1 MNIKYILLALLIII
15 ILLFIYCLLNR
26 KTERFKELEKLKTG
40 KGKVPLEWQNL
51 NTDELST
58 INNELRGSIE
68 RKLKVD
74 ADEMKII
81 LNYKNVDYKK
91 TEIIKI
97 KDRKVQLEA
106 LLRSLDNWNKTF
118 DSEELNKTSKIKEI
132 DMKIEELERNKSSI
146 SSNFESKQEL
156 YALNNTILQII

>member
-26 KTERFKELEKLKTG
+26 KTEGFRESKKF
-40 KGKVPLEWQNL
+40 KVPLTWQNL
-51 NTDELST
+51 NNDELKTVS
-58 INNELRGSIE
+58 NELKESIE

-132 DMKIEELERNKSSI
+132 DMKIEELERNKKDI
-146 SSNFESKQEL
+146 SSNFDSKADL
-156 YALNNTILQII
+156 YSLNNSILEII